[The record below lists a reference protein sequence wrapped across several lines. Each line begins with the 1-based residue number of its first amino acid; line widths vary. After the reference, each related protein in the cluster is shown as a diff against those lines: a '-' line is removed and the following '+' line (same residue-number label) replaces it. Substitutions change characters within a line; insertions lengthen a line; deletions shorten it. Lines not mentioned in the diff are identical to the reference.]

1 MRMKTHLM
9 PASAPMESRD
19 FWPSESVLAM
29 NAFLLTHPGLD
40 VQRWFE
46 EQVAL
51 RLSALSVLPS
61 H

>member
-1 MRMKTHLM
+1 
-9 PASAPMESRD
+9 METSV

-29 NAFLLTHPGLD
+29 NAFLLTHHGID